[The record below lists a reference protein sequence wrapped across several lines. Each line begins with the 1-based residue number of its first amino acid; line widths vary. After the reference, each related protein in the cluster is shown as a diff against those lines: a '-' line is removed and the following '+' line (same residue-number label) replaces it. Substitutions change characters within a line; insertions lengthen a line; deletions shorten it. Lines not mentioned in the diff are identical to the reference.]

1 MKKKFNELINNANS
15 KRNNTYYKLNQL
27 PKITGLSIRMLKYKM
42 VKIKEKYA
50 GVTSLLEKDGKQWK
64 IHYSIINEFMPINK
78 RKTYTENNYDW
89 QSFVS
94 WNPFENYDKEYH
106 QYLIYQIKNQM
117 PDKYIKYTI
126 ELDGRGYN
134 HVHFI
139 TDAQLPE
146 VKTIVENVIYRYF
159 SWNEISFE
167 ATTIINKYSS
177 VNYTNKAPIITE
189 II

>member
-1 MKKKFNELINNANS
+1 MKEKFNELINNANS

-42 VKIKEKYA
+42 IKVKEKYN
-50 GVTSLLEKDGKQWK
+50 GVPSLLEKDGKQWK

-78 RKTYTENNYDW
+78 RNSYNENNYDW

-94 WNPFENYDKEYH
+94 WNPFQNYDKEYH
-106 QYLIYQIKNQM
+106 QELIYQIKNEM
-117 PDKYIKYTI
+117 SDKYIKYTI
-126 ELDGRGYN
+126 EQDRRGYN

-139 TDAQLPE
+139 TDAHLLE
-146 VKTIVENVIYRYF
+146 VKNIVKKVIFKYF

-177 VNYTNKAPIITE
+177 VSYANKAPIITE

>member
-1 MKKKFNELINNANS
+1 MKEKFNELINSANS

-27 PKITGLSIRMLKYKM
+27 PKITGLSIRMLKYRMIK
-42 VKIKEKYA
+42 VKEKYN
-50 GVTSLLEKDGKQWK
+50 GVTNLLEKDGKQWK
-64 IHYSIINEFMPINK
+64 IHYSIINEFMPVNK
-78 RKTYTENNYDW
+78 RKSYTENNYDW
-89 QSFVS
+89 QTFVS

-106 QYLIYQIKNQM
+106 QELIYQIKNEM
-117 PDKYIKYTI
+117 PDKFIKYTI

-146 VKTIVENVIYRYF
+146 AKTIVENVIYRYF

-167 ATTIINKYSS
+167 ATTILNKYSS
-177 VNYTNKAPIITE
+177 VNYANKAPIITE

>member
-1 MKKKFNELINNANS
+1 MKEKFNELINNANS
-15 KRNNTYYKLNQL
+15 KKYKTYYKLNQL

-42 VKIKEKYA
+42 IKIKEKYD

-78 RKTYTENNYDW
+78 RTSFTENNYDW
-89 QSFVS
+89 QTFVS

-106 QYLIYQIKNQM
+106 QELIYQIKNEM

-126 ELDGRGYN
+126 EQDKRGYN
-134 HVHFI
+134 HAHFI
-139 TDAQLPE
+139 TDCQLLE
-146 VKTIVENVIYRYF
+146 TKTIVENVIFRYF
-159 SWNEISFE
+159 SWHEITFE
-167 ATTIINKYSS
+167 VTNIINRYSS

>member
-1 MKKKFNELINNANS
+1 MKEVFNELINSANN
-15 KRNNTYYKLNQL
+15 KRIKTYYKLNQL
-27 PKITGLSIRMLKYKM
+27 PEITGLSIRMLKYKM
-42 VKIKEKYA
+42 IKVKEKYN

-78 RKTYTENNYDW
+78 RNSYNENNYDW

-94 WNPFENYDKEYH
+94 WNPFQNYDKEYH
-106 QYLIYQIKNQM
+106 QELIYQIKNEM
-117 PDKYIKYTI
+117 PDNYIKYTI
-126 ELDGRGYN
+126 EQDRRGYN

-139 TDAQLPE
+139 TDAQLSQ
-146 VKTIVENVIYRYF
+146 VKTIVEKVIFNYF
-159 SWNEISFE
+159 SWTEISFE

-177 VNYTNKAPIITE
+177 VSYANKAPIITE

>member
-1 MKKKFNELINNANS
+1 MKEVFNDLINGANN
-15 KRNNTYYKLNQL
+15 KRIKTYYKLNQL
-27 PKITGLSIRMLKYKM
+27 PEITGLSIRMLKYKM
-42 VKIKEKYA
+42 IKVKEKYN

-78 RKTYTENNYDW
+78 RNSYNESNYDW

-94 WNPFENYDKEYH
+94 WNPFQNYDKEYH
-106 QYLIYQIKNQM
+106 QELIYQIKNEI

-126 ELDGRGYN
+126 EQDRRGYN

-139 TDAQLPE
+139 TDAQLPQ
-146 VKTIVENVIYRYF
+146 VKAIVEKVIFKYF

-177 VNYTNKAPIITE
+177 VSYANKAPIITE

>member
-1 MKKKFNELINNANS
+1 MKEKFNELINNANS
-15 KRNNTYYKLNQL
+15 KKYKTYYKLNQL

-42 VKIKEKYA
+42 IKIKEKYD

-64 IHYSIINEFMPINK
+64 IHYSIVNEFMPINK
-78 RKTYTENNYDW
+78 RNTYTENNYDW
-89 QSFVS
+89 QTFVS

-106 QYLIYQIKNQM
+106 QELIYQIKNEM

-126 ELDGRGYN
+126 ELDRRGNN

-139 TDAQLPE
+139 TDCQLPE
-146 VKTIVENVIYRYF
+146 TKTIVENVIFRYF
-159 SWNEISFE
+159 SWHEITFE
-167 ATTIINKYSS
+167 VTTIKNRYSS
-177 VNYTNKAPIITE
+177 VNYANKAPIITE

>member
-1 MKKKFNELINNANS
+1 MKEKFNELINNANS
-15 KRNNTYYKLNQL
+15 KKYKTYYKLNQL
-27 PKITGLSIRMLKYKM
+27 PTITGLSIRMLKYKM
-42 VKIKEKYA
+42 IKIKEKYD

-78 RKTYTENNYDW
+78 RNTYTENNYDW
-89 QSFVS
+89 QTFVS

-106 QYLIYQIKNQM
+106 QELIYQIKNEM

-126 ELDGRGYN
+126 ELDKRGNN

-139 TDAQLPE
+139 TDCQLPE
-146 VKTIVENVIYRYF
+146 TKTIVENVIFRYF
-159 SWNEISFE
+159 SWHEITFE
-167 ATTIINKYSS
+167 VTTIKNRYSS
-177 VNYTNKAPIITE
+177 VNYANKAPIITE